1 MQKIRLGRG
10 AVYPAC
16 KSNRQIGI
24 CYSLLFLKTII
35 SPTIPTIIPII
46 ANGKSLKLAN
56 TVRFIS
62 ALLAL
67 KSIPNR
73 ITAIPF
79 NLLSFILFISITFD
93 LFIRFPVYHTISW
106 LKSLILIRKASP
118 NGAASFVIY
127 KERNHKTS
135 LIWTP
140 IKIFSKDFNWS
151 SVWHPGM
158 KHGTIVAHTTM
169 YLRRLPWI
177 LRNGKSPKSPG
188 RRRSWKRRATSSA
201 GTPQRPAQSAAVPHG
216 KGGEP
221 EILQSGDRSGLLR
234 ISDEHTDQG
243 GSRRFCRDAEQTL
256 RGIQG
261 GKPGRLFPL
270 SVHCSGTMPV
280 RENS

>member
-10 AVYPAC
+10 VVYPAC

-93 LFIRFPVYHTISW
+93 LFIRFPVYHMS
-106 LKSLILIRKASP
+106 
-118 NGAASFVIY
+118 
-127 KERNHKTS
+127 
-135 LIWTP
+135 TP
-140 IKIFSKDFNWS
+140 ISRDRPYRLKNSHVPQHMGVSIT
-151 SVWHPGM
+151 H
-158 KHGTIVAHTTM
+158 ILVA
-169 YLRRLPWI
+169 
-177 LRNGKSPKSPG
+177 RNVS
-188 RRRSWKRRATSSA
+188 AITSSFPPPA
-201 GTPQRPAQSAAVPHG
+201 G
-216 KGGEP
+216 
-221 EILQSGDRSGLLR
+221 
-234 ISDEHTDQG
+234 
-243 GSRRFCRDAEQTL
+243 
-256 RGIQG
+256 
-261 GKPGRLFPL
+261 
-270 SVHCSGTMPV
+270 
-280 RENS
+280 